1 MCGRTALGQGDP
13 RMSPSRSQDLT
24 VQGGQAG
31 KIKVVASVESDDG
44 T

>member
-13 RMSPSRSQDLT
+13 GISPSCSEELT

-31 KIKVVASVESDDG
+31 KIKVLGPVESDEG